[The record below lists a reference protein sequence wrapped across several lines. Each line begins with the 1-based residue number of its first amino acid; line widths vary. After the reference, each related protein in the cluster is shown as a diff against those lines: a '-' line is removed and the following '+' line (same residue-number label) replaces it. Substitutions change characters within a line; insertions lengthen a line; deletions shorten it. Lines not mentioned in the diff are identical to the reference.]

1 MGRPISPAIHQSLS
15 RLRNAVEAL
24 EKAQTRRRETQRQT
38 GPIETELALM
48 QDDRARLATE
58 LDAALAR
65 SNRVEA
71 LAEDLTRRVDSA
83 VTAVRAVL
91 EKNGA
96 V

>member
-24 EKAQTRRRETQRQT
+24 EQAQTRRRETQRQS

-71 LAEDLTRRVDSA
+71 LAEDLTRRVDTA

>member
-96 V
+96 A